1 MEKLLVVIDKKVL
14 AAYLLG
20 VLLML
25 VPIFFLICEVEERN
39 EIIKKYF
46 NMVRT
51 YKEVCAPPAKI
62 NM

>member
-1 MEKLLVVIDKKVL
+1 M

-25 VPIFFLICEVEERN
+25 VPIFFLLSEVEERN
-39 EIIKKYF
+39 EVIKKYY

-51 YKEVCAPPAKI
+51 YQEVCAPPAKI